1 MEERLIIERIEDA
14 VALGELHGQA
24 VEVPLALLPHDV
36 KVGDVLLNSAEGWV
50 PDPEETARR
59 RELAA
64 QRYRKLF
71 GPFKRD

>member
-36 KVGDVLLNSAEGWV
+36 KVGDVLLNSAEGRAR
-50 PDPEETARR
+50 PEETARR